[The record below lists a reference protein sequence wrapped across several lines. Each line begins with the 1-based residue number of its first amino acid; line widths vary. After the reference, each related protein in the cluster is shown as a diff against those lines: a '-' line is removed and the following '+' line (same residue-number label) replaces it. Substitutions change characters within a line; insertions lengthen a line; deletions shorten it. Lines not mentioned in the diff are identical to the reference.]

1 MNVLNLLDYFE
12 TIVIICL
19 ATSLFFSEA
28 TDRNDVQKS
37 LKMRIS
43 TFITSLIAFGATAM
57 PFHLASAEGE
67 KTSTEAS
74 QKLPANL
81 LQISET
87 DAFSKYVLLVDKGQR
102 KLFVYERQGSTIKLT
117 EEFDADIGKNDGN
130 KTKRDDHKTPEGIYF
145 LESNLKSPKIPFET
159 YGKQAF
165 TTNYPNFFDLLEQ
178 KTGDG
183 IWLHA
188 IPDSVPLTRGSRGCV
203 VVRNEVIQKV
213 EKYIKLKET
222 PIIIFDH
229 VDYITPEEHAER
241 TAEYRNW
248 LNDWKTAWETK
259 DLDKYLSYYDERFK
273 APGFNYKSWVAHKTN
288 LKNKYEF
295 IKVALSQPFLLLHRN
310 QLIIKTLQKYTSDQ
324 HTDYGVK
331 TLYVTIDKNKKH
343 KIVREE
349 WVRSKED
356 GQVLGQAR
364 HLGGEADEPQPH
376 N

>member
-1 MNVLNLLDYFE
+1 M
-12 TIVIICL
+12 
-19 ATSLFFSEA
+19 
-28 TDRNDVQKS
+28 QKS
-37 LKMRIS
+37 MKMRIS
-43 TFITSLIAFGATAM
+43 TLMTSLFAFGAMTLCI
-57 PFHLASAEGE
+57 PLAFAEE
-67 KTSTEAS
+67 NKTSSEVN
-74 QKLPANL
+74 QRLPANL

-145 LESNLKSPKIPFET
+145 LESNLKSPQIPFET

-165 TTNYPNFFDLLEQ
+165 TTNYPNFFDALEK
-178 KTGDG
+178 KTGNG

-188 IPDSVPLTRGSRGCV
+188 IPDTVPLTRGSRGCV

-229 VDYITPEEHAER
+229 VDYISPEEHAQR

-248 LNDWKTAWETK
+248 LNEWKTAWETK
-259 DLDKYLSYYDERFK
+259 DLEKYLSYYDERFK
-273 APGFNYKSWVAHKTN
+273 APGFNYKSWVAHKSN
-288 LKNKYEF
+288 LKEKYEF

-331 TLYVTIDKNKKH
+331 TLYVTIDKNKNH

-349 WVRSKED
+349 WTRSKED

-364 HLGGEADEPQPH
+364 LTESEEPH